1 MFSALIVILLFMIF
15 VTLIAILVQLRS
27 NQPRANYTTV
37 TDFQRQWLNTP
48 TSAQDPS
55 RRAR

>member
-1 MFSALIVILLFMIF
+1 MSALIVILLFMIF

-27 NQPRANYTTV
+27 NQPRATV

-48 TSAQDPS
+48 TQDPS
-55 RRAR
+55 RRTR